1 AIDSLLGIRGLLYTE
16 QSRRTIRNELTA
28 YQKWDQLYGATSV
41 YTYEGILCFVPPIFK
56 DYRQV
61 TRKQVQHLSKDDI
74 SLFRSKLQGVAYVER
89 LCEVGRA
96 FQIGVFGSM
105 EFTERP
111 FEVRQ
116 GNLSEL
122 DLEDLLQLL

>member
-1 AIDSLLGIRGLLYTE
+1 MT
-16 QSRRTIRNELTA
+16 RRSGDPTL
-28 YQKWDQLYGATSV
+28 
-41 YTYEGILCFVPPIFK
+41 YTYEGILCFVPPVFK

-96 FQIGVFGSM
+96 FQMGVFGSV